1 MPNLTPQQTD
11 FIDAVR
17 ATVSDPAAQG
27 LMLIARAGTGKTFTL
42 KQAAAE
48 IPAGTSTLAVA
59 FNKRIQQELSE
70 AMPAH
75 VRTLTLN
82 SLGHRTWMRYINRQG
97 APFNTEKIMGLVR
110 KHVRAHPEDLP
121 QESFIVLRQLVDKCR
136 TNGLVPRDTPGAHF
150 AQPLHPDSE
159 DTWAELCDGID
170 DADHPEYVQL
180 ARAILNESIHLAF
193 QGEIDFG
200 DQIYMPTLWGASFDK
215 HDLVLIDEA
224 QDLSPLQH
232 KMLAKCLRG
241 GSERPGRLI
250 AVGDPRQAIYAFRG
264 ASHNSMTE
272 LQEHFNLRALPL
284 TVSFRCPQDVVHEA
298 ARICED
304 FEPHPNAPQG
314 LVSTLQRYTA
324 ADFPFGAAVV
334 CRMNAPLV
342 RLGFRLIKSGIGVEM
357 LGRDLGRGLKT
368 LTNKLAGGKDVEM
381 SMQQFVP
388 KLDAWAQVERRKAQ
402 DRDQHDKVERINDKY
417 ESICILMDGC
427 DNVSELRDA
436 IDNLFSRSSGKITL
450 STIHRAKG
458 LEWDVVYFLD
468 PHKCPNRRITELVRE
483 FPDEYGDAYQQ
494 ELNMRYVAITRAKRQ
509 LTYIYTRG
517 WTDANETQ
525 GAA

>member
-1 MPNLTPQQTD
+1 
-11 FIDAVR
+11 
-17 ATVSDPAAQG
+17 
-27 LMLIARAGTGKTFTL
+27 
-42 KQAAAE
+42 
-48 IPAGTSTLAVA
+48 
-59 FNKRIQQELSE
+59 
-70 AMPAH
+70 
-75 VRTLTLN
+75 
-82 SLGHRTWMRYINRQG
+82 
-97 APFNTEKIMGLVR
+97 
-110 KHVRAHPEDLP
+110 
-121 QESFIVLRQLVDKCR
+121 
-136 TNGLVPRDTPGAHF
+136 
-150 AQPLHPDSE
+150 
-159 DTWAELCDGID
+159 
-170 DADHPEYVQL
+170 
-180 ARAILNESIHLAF
+180 
-193 QGEIDFG
+193 
-200 DQIYMPTLWGASFDK
+200 MPTLWGASFDK
-215 HDLVLIDEA
+215 HNVVLVDEA

-232 KMLAKCLRG
+232 KMLGKCLHG
-241 GSERPGRLI
+241 GSRGGRLI

-272 LQEHFNLRALPL
+272 LQEKFNLRTLPL

-314 LVSTLQRYTA
+314 LVSTLQNYTA

-368 LTNKLAGGKDVEM
+368 LTNKLAGGKDADLDIGT
-381 SMQQFVP
+381 FAR
-388 KLDAWAQVERRKAQ
+388 KLDAWAESERRKAQ
-402 DRDQHDKVERINDKY
+402 DREQHDKVERINDKY
-417 ESICILMDGC
+417 ESINILMDGC

-436 IDNLFSRSSGKITL
+436 IDNLFSRNSGKITL

-468 PHKCPNRRITELVRE
+468 AHKCPNKRITELANA
-483 FPDEYGDAYQQ
+483 FPDEYADAYQQ

-517 WTDANETQ
+517 WADANSMEE
-525 GAA
+525 AS

>member
-11 FIDAVR
+11 FIAAVR
-17 ATVSDPAAQG
+17 DTIQDPTAQG

-42 KQAAAE
+42 KQAAAQ

-59 FNKRIQQELSE
+59 FNKRIQQELAE

-110 KHVRAHPEDLP
+110 KHVRAHSEDLP

-136 TNGLVPRDTPGAHF
+136 TIGLVPSSAPGAHF
-150 AQPLHPDSE
+150 AQPLYPDDES
-159 DTWAELCDGID
+159 TWTQLCDSVD
-170 DADHPEYVQL
+170 DADHPDYVQL

-232 KMLAKCLRG
+232 KMLGKCLHG
-241 GSERPGRLI
+241 GSKGGRLI

-272 LQEHFNLRALPL
+272 LQTKFNLRALPL
-284 TVSFRCPQDVVHEA
+284 TVSFRCPSTVVAEA

-304 FEPHPNAPQG
+304 FEPHPNASEG
-314 LVSTLQRYTA
+314 LVSTIKSYTA
-324 ADFPFGAAVV
+324 ADFPFGSAVV
-334 CRMNAPLV
+334 CRLNAPLV

-381 SMQQFVP
+381 SIQQFTP
-388 KLDAWAQVERRKAQ
+388 KLDAWLQVERRKAQ
-402 DRDQHDKVERINDKY
+402 DRDQHDKIERLQDKY
-417 ESICILMDGC
+417 ESINILMDGC
-427 DNVSELRDA
+427 DNVSELRTA
-436 IDNLFSRSSGKITL
+436 IDNLFSRTSGKITL

-468 PHKCPNRRITELVRE
+468 PHKCPGRRIKELAE
-483 FPDEYGDAYQQ
+483 AFPDQYGDAYQQ

-509 LTYIYTRG
+509 LSYIYTRG
-517 WTDANETQ
+517 WADTDDR
-525 GAA
+525 AA